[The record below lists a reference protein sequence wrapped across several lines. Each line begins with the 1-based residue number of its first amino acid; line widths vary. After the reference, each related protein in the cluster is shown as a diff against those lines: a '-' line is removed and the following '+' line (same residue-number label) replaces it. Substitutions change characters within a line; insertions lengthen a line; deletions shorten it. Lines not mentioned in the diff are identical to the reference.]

1 MSGDWHN
8 DCSTIQL
15 PVHIRASFV
24 MLKAATNGN
33 VVRIPLRR
41 LWAAVG
47 LAAAV
52 LINGAWIGLLGYAL
66 IQLL

>member
-1 MSGDWHN
+1 M
-8 DCSTIQL
+8 L
-15 PVHIRASFV
+15 KAV

-66 IQLL
+66 IQPL